1 MYAIVEMGGMQ
12 WKVQEKQTL
21 RVPLMETEPGKPV
34 QFDKVLLVADD
45 QNIKIGRPVLDGA
58 KVDATVVSHGKAD
71 KILVFKKKR
80 RKNYKKLR
88 GHRQPY
94 SEIRIEKITA

>member
-1 MYAIVEMGGMQ
+1 MYAIVEMAGIQ
-12 WKVQEKQTL
+12 VKVREKQTL

-34 QFDKVLLVADD
+34 LMDRVLLVADD
-45 QNIKIGRPVLDGA
+45 ANVKIGRPVVEGA
-58 KVDATVVSHGKAD
+58 KIEATVVSHGRAD

-88 GHRQPY
+88 GHRQPFT
-94 SEIRIEKITA
+94 EIKIEKITA